1 MTGDCQFR
9 KSRGMVTFR
18 NWIKQSGMTQEV
30 IARRLGVSRSYVTQL
45 AQGKRTPS
53 LKVVRNILLIANGSL
68 TAEDL
73 LLEFTQ

>member
-1 MTGDCQFR
+1 
-9 KSRGMVTFR
+9 
-18 NWIKQSGMTQEV
+18 MTQEV

>member
-1 MTGDCQFR
+1 
-9 KSRGMVTFR
+9 MVTFS
-18 NWIKQSGMTQEV
+18 NWIKQSGLTQEV

>member
-1 MTGDCQFR
+1 
-9 KSRGMVTFR
+9 MVTFR
-18 NWIKQSGMTQEV
+18 NWIQQSGMTQEV

>member
-1 MTGDCQFR
+1 
-9 KSRGMVTFR
+9 MVTFR

>member
-1 MTGDCQFR
+1 
-9 KSRGMVTFR
+9 MVTFS
-18 NWIKQSGMTQEV
+18 NWVKQSGMTQEV

-53 LKVVRNILLIANGSL
+53 LQVVRSILLIANGSL

>member
-1 MTGDCQFR
+1 
-9 KSRGMVTFR
+9 MVTFS